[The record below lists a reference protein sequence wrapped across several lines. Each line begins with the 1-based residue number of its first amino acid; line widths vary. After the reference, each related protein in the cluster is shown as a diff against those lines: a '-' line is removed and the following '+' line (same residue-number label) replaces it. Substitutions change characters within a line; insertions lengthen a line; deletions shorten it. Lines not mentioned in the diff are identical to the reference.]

1 MKKEIVEKIFKI
13 LYPDITINSI
23 ELLPRNE
30 FIDNEWK
37 PISSSIFVGIKYNS
51 EVEEKGISENL
62 TNLTNYEFNVF
73 LV

>member
-30 FIDNEWK
+30 YIDNEWK
-37 PISSSIFVGIKYNS
+37 PTSPSIFVGIKYNS
-51 EVEEKGISENL
+51 EGEINDISNIL

>member
-1 MKKEIVEKIFKI
+1 MKKELIEKIFKI
-13 LYPDITINSI
+13 MYPDITINSI

-30 FIDNEWK
+30 YIDNEWK
-37 PISSSIFVGIKYNS
+37 PTSPSIFVGIKYNS
-51 EVEEKGISENL
+51 EGEINDISNIL

>member
-1 MKKEIVEKIFKI
+1 MKKELIEKIFKI
-13 LYPDITINSI
+13 MYPDITINSI

-30 FIDNEWK
+30 YIDNEWK
-37 PISSSIFVGIKYNS
+37 PTSPSIFVGIKYNS
-51 EVEEKGISENL
+51 EGEINDISKIL

>member
-13 LYPDITINSI
+13 LYPDITIDSI

-37 PISSSIFVGIKYNS
+37 PTSPSIFVGIKYNS
-51 EVEEKGISENL
+51 EVVEKGISENL